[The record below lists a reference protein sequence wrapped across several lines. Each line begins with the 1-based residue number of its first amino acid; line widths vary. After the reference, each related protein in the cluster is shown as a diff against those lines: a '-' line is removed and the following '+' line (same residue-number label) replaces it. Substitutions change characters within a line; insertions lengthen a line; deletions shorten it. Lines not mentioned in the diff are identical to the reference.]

1 MSNGNKHGNS
11 SHKGLVILIVVI
23 LVVAILAVGGW
34 VFRSE
39 LSKAFSSA
47 KDTIIGTTST
57 TTTTVSTTEP
67 TTTSPISE
75 NVIKAEEYV
84 EKMSLN
90 EKVCQ
95 LFVVTPEQLTGVDVA
110 TMAGETTKTQLEKYP
125 VGGIVYYPKNVESE
139 KSFKEMINTTQSY
152 SKTPLFIMKD
162 GTKSTFTYKDQLQV
176 SDNLSKSKNIKKD
189 VLTAFND
196 GNQIILMPSD
206 LSTAVKTITSA
217 VKNGKIKEED
227 LDVAV
232 AEIINTKYENSVM
245 K

>member
-1 MSNGNKHGNS
+1 MSNGKHGNN

-23 LVVAILAVGGW
+23 LIVAILAVGGF

-39 LSKAFSSA
+39 LSKAFNSA
-47 KDTIIGTTST
+47 KDTIIGTTTT

-67 TTTSPISE
+67 TTTSPISQ

-84 EKMSLN
+84 DKMSLN

-110 TMAGETTKTQLEKYP
+110 TVAGETTKFQLKKYP
-125 VGGIVYYPKNVESE
+125 VGGIVYYPQNVES
-139 KSFKEMINTTQSY
+139 KKAFNEMIDTTQSY

-162 GTKSTFTYKDQLQV
+162 GSKTTFTYKDQLQV
-176 SDNLSKSKNIKKD
+176 SDSLAKSKNIKKD

-196 GNQIILMPSD
+196 GNQIILMPKD
-206 LSTAVKTITSA
+206 LGTAVKTITSA

-227 LDVAV
+227 LEVAV
-232 AEIINTKYENSVM
+232 AEIINTKYENGIM

>member
-1 MSNGNKHGNS
+1 MSNGKHGNN

-23 LVVAILAVGGW
+23 LIVAILAVGGF

-39 LSKAFSSA
+39 LSKAFNSA
-47 KDTIIGTTST
+47 KDTIIGTTTT

-67 TTTSPISE
+67 TTTSPISQ

-110 TMAGETTKTQLEKYP
+110 TIAGETTKSQLKKYP
-125 VGGIVYYPKNVESE
+125 VGGIVYYPQNVES
-139 KSFKEMINTTQSY
+139 KKAFNEMIDTTQSY
-152 SKTPLFIMKD
+152 SKTPLFIMKN
-162 GTKSTFTYKDQLQV
+162 GSKTTFTYKDQLQV
-176 SDNLSKSKNIKKD
+176 SDSLAKSKNIKKD
-189 VLTAFND
+189 VLTAFDD
-196 GNQIILMPSD
+196 GNQIILMPKD
-206 LSTAVKTITSA
+206 LETAVKTITSA

-227 LDVAV
+227 LEVAV
-232 AEIINTKYENSVM
+232 AEIINTTYENGIM

>member
-1 MSNGNKHGNS
+1 MSNGKHGNN

-23 LVVAILAVGGW
+23 LIVAILAVGGF

-39 LSKAFSSA
+39 LSKAFNSA
-47 KDTIIGTTST
+47 KDTIIGTTTT

-67 TTTSPISE
+67 TTTSPISQ

-84 EKMSLN
+84 DKMSLN

-110 TMAGETTKTQLEKYP
+110 TVAGETTKSQLKKYP
-125 VGGIVYYPKNVESE
+125 VGGIVYYPQNVES
-139 KSFKEMINTTQSY
+139 KKAFNEMIDTTQSY
-152 SKTPLFIMKD
+152 SKTPLFIMND
-162 GTKSTFTYKDQLQV
+162 GSKTTFTYKDQLQV
-176 SDNLSKSKNIKKD
+176 SDSLAKSKNIKKD

-196 GNQIILMPSD
+196 GNQIILMPKD
-206 LSTAVKTITSA
+206 LGTAVKTITSA

-227 LDVAV
+227 LEVAV
-232 AEIINTKYENSVM
+232 AEIINTKYENGIM